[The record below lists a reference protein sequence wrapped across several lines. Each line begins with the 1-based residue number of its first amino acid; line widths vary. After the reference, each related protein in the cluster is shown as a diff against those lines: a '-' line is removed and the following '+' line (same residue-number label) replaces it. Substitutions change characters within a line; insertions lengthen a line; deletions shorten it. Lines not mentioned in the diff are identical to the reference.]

1 MPTEE
6 SILETLRF
14 MVETHRTEFERRRS
28 YEWKGFLT
36 GLTFFVLVAAARMH
50 EKTGAAVAALPAIYV
65 WFTFLAFWLVGTV
78 FLAYAHTADALNKEI
93 AHRAEAAIQNLLN
106 GKEYLPLSLYSD
118 LPTRPTWKGFVR
130 IGAGGFW
137 GLSCE
142 SAAILVFAVGC
153 GLVVTS

>member
-6 SILETLRF
+6 ATLETLRF

-36 GLTFFVLVAAARMH
+36 GLTFFVLVA
-50 EKTGAAVAALPAIYV
+50 
-65 WFTFLAFWLVGTV
+65 
-78 FLAYAHTADALNKEI
+78 
-93 AHRAEAAIQNLLN
+93 
-106 GKEYLPLSLYSD
+106 SD
-118 LPTRPTWKGFVR
+118 LPTRPTWTGFVR